1 MKRFGSGGSS
11 RFQFPADR
19 YGADELGRFL
29 SYTAMGCLLVALI
42 GPKSIKGSLSLISMG
57 LLIWCYSR
65 IFSKNVTRRRA
76 ENDSYL
82 RKQASVTDWF
92 RLRRDCFRQRKEYAF
107 FRCPGCSRTVRVP
120 RGKGHIRITCPHCG
134 YTFDKKT

>member
-1 MKRFGSGGSS
+1 LKRFGSGGLP

-29 SYTAMGCLLVALI
+29 SISALGSLFLALI
-42 GPKSIKGSLSLISMG
+42 SSGGVKSIFAACSMG
-57 LLIWCYSR
+57 LLVWCYSR
-65 IFSKNVTRRRA
+65 ILSRNLSRRRA
-76 ENDSYL
+76 ENNKYL
-82 RKQASVTDWF
+82 QKRGAVMDWF
-92 RLRRDCFRQRKEYAF
+92 CLKRDCFSQRKEYAF
-107 FRCPGCSRTVRVP
+107 FRCPGCGRTVRVP

>member
-1 MKRFGSGGSS
+1 
-11 RFQFPADR
+11 
-19 YGADELGRFL
+19 
-29 SYTAMGCLLVALI
+29 MGCLFVALI
-42 GPKSIKGSLSLISMG
+42 GPKSIKGSLSRLSMG

-107 FRCPGCSRTVRVP
+107 FRCPGCGRTVRVP
-120 RGKGHIRITCPHCG
+120 KGKGKVRITCRQCG
-134 YTFDKKT
+134 FSFEKKT